1 MSKDRMQEA
10 YKKMQRIYHKQHTQY
25 IKVKFATSSFEY
37 MYRKKINKKWIL
49 MDRNL
54 SNQLSV
60 AEALAGC

>member
-1 MSKDRMQEA
+1 MYCTLKINE
-10 YKKMQRIYHKQHTQY
+10 KKLV
-25 IKVKFATSSFEY
+25 KVKFAKSSFEFIF
-37 MYRKKINKKWIL
+37 RKKKFNKILIL

>member
-37 MYRKKINKKWIL
+37 MYRKK
-49 MDRNL
+49 
-54 SNQLSV
+54 NQQ
-60 AEALAGC
+60 EMGTYGQKPI